1 MLKLGYLIPTRES
14 ILSREPSNRGLLDGA
29 QQAQALGFYSV
40 WVGDSLLTRPRDD
53 PLTLLSAIA
62 SVFPYIK
69 VGTKTVPG
77 KQPPIWLA
85 SDAESRIRR
94 VAKYFDG
101 WFPIDP
107 NAEVFQSQPDALM
120 DAAAKF

>member
-14 ILSREPSNRGLLDGA
+14 SLSREPSNRGLLDGA

-62 SVFPYIK
+62 SVFPYI
-69 VGTKTVPG
+69 
-77 KQPPIWLA
+77 
-85 SDAESRIRR
+85 
-94 VAKYFDG
+94 
-101 WFPIDP
+101 
-107 NAEVFQSQPDALM
+107 
-120 DAAAKF
+120 